1 MFKYKKFKGEIIMTS
16 EKMTVH
22 KALAELKLLDD
33 RISKAIDENTYCLA
47 KKHSSEKINGISLAE
62 FEKQMQGGYDK
73 AVALIERRKAIKKAV
88 VLSNAITKVTVA
100 GTEYTV
106 AEAIEMK
113 NHGIDFEE
121 LLMETMANQHKK
133 AISMINLE
141 NGRDLETRA
150 DQYVTA
156 IYGQK
161 EGKTNIADIE
171 KVKADFLKSN
181 QYELVD
187 PLDIA
192 AKISELEERINLFM
206 AEVDSALS
214 VSNAITEIEIN
225 Y

>member
-1 MFKYKKFKGEIIMTS
+1 MTT

-22 KALAELKLLDD
+22 KALSELKLLDS
-33 RISKAIDENTYCLA
+33 RIEKAIVEGIYCVA
-47 KKHSSEKINGISLAE
+47 NKHSNDKINGIVLYE
-62 FEKQMQGGYDK
+62 YTKIMQGRYDK
-73 AVALIERRKAIKKAV
+73 ATDLINRRKAIKKVV
-88 VLSNAITKVTVA
+88 VLSNAVTKVEVA

-113 NHGIDFEE
+113 NHGVEFDK
-121 LLMETMANQHKK
+121 LLMAAMQKHYKNAQMQIKQ
-133 AISMINLE
+133 E
-141 NGRDLETRA
+141 NGKDLEERA

-161 EGKTNIADIE
+161 EGKTNTGDIE
-171 KVKADFLKSN
+171 KVKSDFLAAN

-187 PLDIA
+187 PLHVLD
-192 AKISELEERINLFM
+192 KIEELEKNINDFM

-214 VSNAITEIEIN
+214 VSNALTEITIE

>member
-1 MFKYKKFKGEIIMTS
+1 MTS

-33 RISKAIDENTYCLA
+33 RIEKAIKENIYCLA
-47 KKHSSEKINGISLAE
+47 KKHADEKINGVSLAD

-88 VLSNAITKVTVA
+88 VLSNAITKVSVA
-100 GTEYTV
+100 GVEYTV

-113 NHGIDFEE
+113 SHGISFED
-121 LLMETMANQHKK
+121 LLMRTMATQYNK
-133 AISMINLE
+133 AVMSVNIE
-141 NGRDLETRA
+141 NGKDLEARA
-150 DQYVTA
+150 EQYVTA

-161 EGKTNIADIE
+161 EGKTNTDDIE
-171 KVKADFLKSN
+171 KVKSDFLKSN
-181 QYELVD
+181 QYELVN
-187 PLDIA
+187 PLEITK
-192 AKISELEERINLFM
+192 KINDLEEYINLFM

-214 VSNAITEIEIN
+214 VSNALTEIEVN